1 MHFVSH
7 LLSHSCGRAEQTN
20 GGAATAGGGSP
31 CHLAVPCL
39 AVCGGA
45 FSCGRVQAESMVW
58 ERTLRRTRPAKVTR
72 SPSSGGSRIVP
83 QVLRDGRDV
92 VVDAASA

>member
-58 ERTLRRTRPAKVTR
+58 ERTLRRTRPAKCFVMGEMWLWMQPAHNLEIDEECST
-72 SPSSGGSRIVP
+72 
-83 QVLRDGRDV
+83 DG
-92 VVDAASA
+92 AH